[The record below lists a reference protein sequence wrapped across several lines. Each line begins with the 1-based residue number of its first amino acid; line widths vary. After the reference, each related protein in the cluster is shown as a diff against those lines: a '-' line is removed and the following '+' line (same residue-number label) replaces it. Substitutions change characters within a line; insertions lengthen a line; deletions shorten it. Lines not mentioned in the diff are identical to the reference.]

1 MGSSASKVAGRA
13 GGAAARRQYPSTSS
27 IVNSAPS
34 PSPSPAAAATKPAP
48 APAAEVRPSPAAA
61 PPAGEKTEHV
71 ELDARDPQFG
81 SALRRVGQARPIT
94 ERRPD
99 EETFPTSSQPMH
111 SGQNI
116 FPSDTKNPAMMLVQ
130 ARRKIAAQW
139 ESDLENQ
146 GRPGFGGR
154 TLLSVK
160 DIKEALTL
168 RDELGKSPQ
177 EVERQMRLKPGVL
190 DQLVAKGVV
199 ANI

>member
-34 PSPSPAAAATKPAP
+34 PSSSASDAAVKPT
-48 APAAEVRPSPAAA
+48 PAAEVRPSPAVA
-61 PPAGEKTEHV
+61 PPAGEKSEHV

-81 SALRRVGQARPIT
+81 SALRRVGAARPVT
-94 ERRPD
+94 ERKPD
-99 EETFPTSSQPMH
+99 EDTFPTSSQPMH

-116 FPSDTKNPAMMLVQ
+116 FPSDANNPAMMLVQ
-130 ARRKIAAQW
+130 ARKRTAAQW
-139 ESDLENQ
+139 ESDLETQ
-146 GRPGFGGR
+146 GRPNFGGR

-177 EVERQMRLKPGVL
+177 EIERQMRLKPGVL

-199 ANI
+199 ANV

>member
-13 GGAAARRQYPSTSS
+13 GGAAARRKYPSTPSM
-27 IVNSAPS
+27 VNSAPS
-34 PSPSPAAAATKPAP
+34 PTDAATKPT
-48 APAAEVRPSPAAA
+48 PAAAVRPSPAAA
-61 PPAGEKTEHV
+61 PPAGEKSDHV

-81 SALRRVGQARPIT
+81 SALRRVGAARPVT

-99 EETFPTSSQPMH
+99 EDTFPTSSQPMH

-116 FPSDTKNPAMMLVQ
+116 FPSDANNPAMMLVQ
-130 ARRKIAAQW
+130 SRKRIAAQW
-139 ESDLENQ
+139 DSDLENQ
-146 GRPGFGGR
+146 GRPSFGGR

-190 DQLVAKGVV
+190 DQLLAKGVV
-199 ANI
+199 ANV

>member
-13 GGAAARRQYPSTSS
+13 GGAAARRQYPSTPS

-34 PSPSPAAAATKPAP
+34 PTDAAIKPT
-48 APAAEVRPSPAAA
+48 PAAEVRPNATAA
-61 PPAGEKTEHV
+61 PPASEKTEHV

-81 SALRRVGQARPIT
+81 SALRRVGVARPVT

-99 EETFPTSSQPMH
+99 EDTFPTSSQPMH

-116 FPSDTKNPAMMLVQ
+116 FPSDANNPAMMLVH
-130 ARRKIAAQW
+130 ARKRIAAQW
-139 ESDLENQ
+139 ESELENQ
-146 GRPGFGGR
+146 GRPGFAGR

-160 DIKEALTL
+160 DIKEAFTL

-177 EVERQMRLKPGVL
+177 EIEKQMRLKPGVL
-190 DQLVAKGVV
+190 DQLVAKDVV
-199 ANI
+199 ANV